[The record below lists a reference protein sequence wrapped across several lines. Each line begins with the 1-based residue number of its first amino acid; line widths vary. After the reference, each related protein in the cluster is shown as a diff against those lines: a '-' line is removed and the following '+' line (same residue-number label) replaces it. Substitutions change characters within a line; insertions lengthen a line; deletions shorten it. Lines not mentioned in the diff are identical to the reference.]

1 MSEQQDP
8 RERQADG
15 TPTQPPAEAADAG
28 DTAAGVSDATDDHD
42 DTEGSE
48 ELESLK
54 VEVLEARAQAEDNW
68 DHYLRA
74 RAEIDNLRKRMA
86 RDVEQ
91 ARRSGI
97 EKLASEL
104 LAVRDSLE
112 MGVQAAGS
120 ADASLEQLREG
131 SELTLRLLTQA
142 MDKVGI
148 ERLDPLG
155 ERFDPERHEAMAM
168 QPSAEHA
175 PNTVMTVIQHGYCLQ
190 ERLLRPARV
199 IVAAAAPAG
208 GGAASDDN
216 PTAST

>member
-97 EKLASEL
+97 EKLAGEL

-120 ADASLEQLREG
+120 ADASLERLREG

-175 PNTVMTVIQHGYCLQ
+175 PNTVMTVIQQGYCLQ

-208 GGAASDDN
+208 GGAASDNN

>member
-8 RERQADG
+8 RERQADD
-15 TPTQPPAEAADAG
+15 TPEQPPAEVADAG
-28 DTAAGVSDATDDHD
+28 DTAAGGSDASDDHG

-97 EKLASEL
+97 EKLGGEL

-120 ADASLEQLREG
+120 ADASLERLREG

-199 IVAAAAPAG
+199 IVAAAAPAAG
-208 GGAASDDN
+208 GDASDDN
-216 PTAST
+216 PSAST

>member
-8 RERQADG
+8 RERQADD
-15 TPTQPPAEAADAG
+15 TPAQPPAEVADAG
-28 DTAAGVSDATDDHD
+28 DTAAGGSDASDDHG

-97 EKLASEL
+97 EKLAGEL

-120 ADASLEQLREG
+120 ADASLERLREG

-199 IVAAAAPAG
+199 IVAAAAPAAG
-208 GGAASDDN
+208 GDASDDN
-216 PTAST
+216 PSAST